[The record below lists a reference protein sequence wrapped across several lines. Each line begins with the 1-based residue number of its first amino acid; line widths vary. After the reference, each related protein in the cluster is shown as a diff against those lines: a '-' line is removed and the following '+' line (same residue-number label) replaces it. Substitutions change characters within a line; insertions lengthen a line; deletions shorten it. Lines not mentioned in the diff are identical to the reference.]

1 MNVPQPYPVATPPA
15 RSGLVTAIAWILI
28 AFTGFGIL
36 IASLQLMMS
45 VFLGQENTPMLPSGG
60 SPLPPAAEFMFR
72 HGHWLFVG
80 FFLLSVLG
88 LGSGIGL
95 LRRQNW
101 ARLAVIGLLALGI
114 VWNLGGAGASFFPFK
129 DFMPAEAPPEFSE
142 KFEGMFTTVMVVNLA
157 IAVAFA
163 TFFAWLIRR
172 LASPAIRREFQGPP
186 ETTRLE

>member
-1 MNVPQPYPVATPPA
+1 MNVPQPYPAPPA

-28 AFTGFGIL
+28 AFAGFGIL
-36 IASLQLMMS
+36 IASLQLMMMS
-45 VFLGQENTPMLPSGG
+45 VFLGRENTPMLPAGG
-60 SPLPPAAEFMFR
+60 PPLPPAAEFMFR
-72 HGHWLFVG
+72 NGHWLFVG

-88 LGSGIGL
+88 FGSGIGL

-101 ARLAVIGLLALGI
+101 ARLAVIGLLAVGI
-114 VWNLGGAGASFFPFK
+114 VWNLGGAGASFFLFR
-129 DFMPAEAPPEFSE
+129 DFMPTEAPPEFSE
-142 KFEGMFTTVMVVNLA
+142 KFEGMFTTMMVVNLA